1 MLFSSFLLVSNSFL
15 AALAGA
21 GVVLGALTTNRET
34 VAVTDA
40 AIATDVH
47 QSLDVHL
54 HLAAQVTFHFVFVTD
69 DFTNGCCLGIGP
81 ILHAGILV
89 HTGLLEDCSG

>member
-15 AALAGA
+15 ATLARA
-21 GVVLGALTTNRET
+21 GVVLGALTAHGET
-34 VAVTDA
+34 IAVTNA

-54 HLAAQVTFHFVFVTD
+54 HLATEVTFHFVFVTD
-69 DFTNGCCLGIGP
+69 YLTHCGCLGIGP
-81 ILHAGILV
+81 ILDAGVLV
-89 HTGLLEDCSG
+89 DTGLLEDCSG

>member
-15 AALAGA
+15 ASLAGTC
-21 GVVLGALTTNRET
+21 VVLGALTTHGET

-40 AIATDVH
+40 TIATDVH

-54 HLAAQVTFHFVFVTD
+54 HLAAQVTFYLVFVTD
-69 DFTNGCCLGIGP
+69 HLTHSCCLGIGP
-81 ILHAGILV
+81 ILNAGVLV
-89 HTGLLEDCSG
+89 DTGLLEDCSG

>member
-21 GVVLGALTTNRET
+21 GIVLGALTAHGET
-34 VAVTDA
+34 IAVTDA

-54 HLAAQVTFHFVFVTD
+54 DLATQVTLYLIFVTD
-69 DFTNGCCLGIGP
+69 DLTNSCCLGIGP
-81 ILHAGILV
+81 ILNAGVLV
-89 HTGLLEDCSG
+89 DTSLLEDRSG